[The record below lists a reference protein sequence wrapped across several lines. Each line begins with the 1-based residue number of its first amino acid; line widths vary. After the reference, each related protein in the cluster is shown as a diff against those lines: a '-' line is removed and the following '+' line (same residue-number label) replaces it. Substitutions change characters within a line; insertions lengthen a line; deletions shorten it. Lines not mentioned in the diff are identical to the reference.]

1 MKASIRSQ
9 HDVLLGHRRRRWWR
23 RRGCDARNNEF
34 KIVIGGVASCEDA
47 VGVRSGS
54 EANILS
60 FSRINAWHKIC
71 IMTTIQQTVEILQQ
85 CREQLE
91 ACTATPLNIESYREE
106 IIHECNIAVNL
117 WDEFR
122 AREARM
128 LELESITKSTKNM
141 SNKMEYS
148 KAANELLVVTKKS
161 KELSS
166 QINKEINASSII
178 VKNTK
183 RVKIEL
189 DCLDETLRIAQL
201 ELQQEEQNSA
211 TESGTGNTTNA
222 LLPSLRAELEV
233 DPPELVREQ
242 LISHNKVLT
251 QSLEE
256 VRHTIHIEKEEH
268 RELVADVQFEIKTIR
283 DNLVAMANGTYLP
296 AVEFESRVSERRR
309 TQTNDRN
316 KQRDTMRNEIELL
329 NARIFEEGKNHI
341 ATISILQSEQ
351 SALEERLA
359 DMIACNATIMH
370 DIEMTLSNLHREQS
384 NITDVLHALAIR
396 VAEEREVEKALAELE
411 RTRHQELEREK
422 AIEER
427 EYFAALWIQL
437 RWKAYCKR
445 RISALKQSKSE
456 KKSKKGGGGGR
467 A

>member
-1 MKASIRSQ
+1 
-9 HDVLLGHRRRRWWR
+9 
-23 RRGCDARNNEF
+23 
-34 KIVIGGVASCEDA
+34 
-47 VGVRSGS
+47 
-54 EANILS
+54 
-60 FSRINAWHKIC
+60 
-71 IMTTIQQTVEILQQ
+71 MTTIQQTVEILQQ

-122 AREARM
+122 ACEARI
-128 LELESITKSTKNM
+128 LELESITKSKKDM
-141 SNKMEYS
+141 PNKMEYS
-148 KAANELLVVTKKS
+148 KAAKELLVVTKKS
-161 KELSS
+161 RELSS
-166 QINKEINASSII
+166 QINKEINASSIM

-189 DCLDETLRIAQL
+189 DHLDETLRIAQL

-211 TESGTGNTTNA
+211 TESGTGYTTNA

-256 VRHTIHIEKEEH
+256 VRHTIHREKKDH
-268 RELVADVQFEIKTIR
+268 REWVADVQFEIKTIR

-329 NARIFEEGKNHI
+329 NARIFEEGKIHI

-370 DIEMTLSNLHREQS
+370 DIEMTLSNLHHEQS

-422 AIEER
+422 AMEER